1 MCHHDSPPIQ
11 IAQNDILAPLDIH
24 LHLHIHRLAPKRYF
38 RVRKIPRPVALVQE
52 LADLVV
58 GFLLGEAVLAEQMD
72 DVVVE
77 AHGLFFVEGEDIIL
91 SVLPFVR

>member
-1 MCHHDSPPIQ
+1 M
-11 IAQNDILAPLDIH
+11 
-24 LHLHIHRLAPKRYF
+24 
-38 RVRKIPRPVALVQE
+38 RKVPGPVALVQE

-77 AHGLFFVEGEDIIL
+77 AQGLLFMVGEDIVV
-91 SVLPFVR
+91 SVLPIVK

>member
-1 MCHHDSPPIQ
+1 M
-11 IAQNDILAPLDIH
+11 
-24 LHLHIHRLAPKRYF
+24 
-38 RVRKIPRPVALVQE
+38 RKVPRPVALVQE

-77 AHGLFFVEGEDIIL
+77 AQGLLFVEGEDIVL